1 MDELDST
8 EWVIF
13 ALTYDYLIQL
23 LLFNDYLSI
32 LIFPIH
38 VDVYATSFDDVAD
51 VFVVVAV
58 VDVLLSILW

>member
-13 ALTYDYLIQL
+13 ALTYDYLIQATP
-23 LLFNDYLSI
+23 DYLSI